1 VLNFIQEIIFIFQRL
16 TWTSILDIS
25 LVTVIFFA
33 ILMLVRK
40 TQAMTLLRGVISLLI
55 AVLLITQIVNLPAFR
70 WLVLTAMP
78 TMLFAVPVV
87 FAPEIRRGLERLGR
101 AGSNTTSIISGRI
114 TPESELYE
122 KTMNAILNAVNK
134 LSERK
139 HGALLVFQRHER
151 LDDYVS
157 TGVLMGSR
165 ITTELLLQ
173 IFYPNTPLHDGAV
186 IINNVVILASSCVLP
201 LSSSGVLND
210 IADRKMG
217 LRHRAALGISEASD
231 AFIVVVSEETGN
243 ISIAQQGELRHNISL
258 DDLLNDLQIY
268 YEPPARVNWLTAIQ
282 NFFQPG
288 KEDAEE
294 DDAGSAS

>member
-1 VLNFIQEIIFIFQRL
+1 MLNFIQEIIFVFQRL

-33 ILMLVRK
+33 IMMLVRK
-40 TQAMTLLRGVISLLI
+40 TQAMTLLRGVISLLV
-55 AVLLITQIVNLPAFR
+55 AVLLITQVVNLPAFR

-87 FAPEIRRGLERLGR
+87 FAPEIRRGLERIGR
-101 AGSNTTSIISGRI
+101 AGSNTSSIISGKSA
-114 TPESELYE
+114 PESEEYE
-122 KTMNAILNAVNK
+122 KTLTAILNAVSR

-157 TGVLMGSR
+157 TGVLMGSK
-165 ITTELLLQ
+165 ITSELLLQ

-210 IADRKMG
+210 IPDRKMG

-231 AFIVVVSEETGN
+231 ALIVVVSEETGN
-243 ISIAQQGELRHNISL
+243 ISIAQQGGLQHNVSL
-258 DDLLNDLQIY
+258 DDLLFELQIY
-268 YEPPARVNWLTAIQ
+268 YEPPLRVNWLTAIQ

-288 KEDAEE
+288 KEDVE
-294 DDAGSAS
+294 DDEPGGAV